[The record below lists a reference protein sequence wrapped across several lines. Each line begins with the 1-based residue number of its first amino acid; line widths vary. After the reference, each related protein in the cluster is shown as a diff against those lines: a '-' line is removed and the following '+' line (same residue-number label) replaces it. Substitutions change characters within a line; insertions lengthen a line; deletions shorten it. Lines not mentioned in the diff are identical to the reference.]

1 MGDLVLKSNN
11 PQQQRQ
17 FQILTYLSSTMKVKL
32 ILLVAIVVI
41 SIGTLAIGA
50 SRIHYHPTNQITTDH
65 TTHKSDFI
73 MRIKKLEKIQ
83 LELDE
88 RLENLEGHLGISKN
102 SHFDARIKK
111 IEMTQQEL
119 NGRLQD
125 LESHFGGQAPLAM
138 PIKGLLL
145 KKEHQEKSTGVED
158 GDYEYDYDKD
168 VGQYRPR

>member
-1 MGDLVLKSNN
+1 
-11 PQQQRQ
+11 
-17 FQILTYLSSTMKVKL
+17 MKVKL

-50 SRIHYHPTNQITTDH
+50 STRIHYHPTNQITTDH

-88 RLENLEGHLGISKN
+88 RLVNLEGHLGISKN

-158 GDYEYDYDKD
+158 HYAYADDYDYADD
-168 VGQYRPR
+168 YADDYDY